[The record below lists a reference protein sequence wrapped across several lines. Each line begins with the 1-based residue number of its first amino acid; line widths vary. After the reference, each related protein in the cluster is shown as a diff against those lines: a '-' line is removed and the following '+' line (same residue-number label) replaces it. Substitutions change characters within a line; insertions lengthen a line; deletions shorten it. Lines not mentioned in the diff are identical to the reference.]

1 MYSVLPLYTFTLCIH
16 NVPTAPIHDV
26 YTQYTAPIHVHVM
39 YHVSCMYTQ
48 CTAPIHVMYTQCTA
62 PLLCTLGFKDILLE
76 FKELLSKIYL
86 NLVPQEQPKNIN
98 R

>member
-39 YHVSCMYTQ
+39 YHVYTMY
-48 CTAPIHVMYTQCTA
+48 CTYTMHIMIQ
-62 PLLCTLGFKDILLE
+62 GFKDILLE
-76 FKELLSKIYL
+76 FKELLSRIYL